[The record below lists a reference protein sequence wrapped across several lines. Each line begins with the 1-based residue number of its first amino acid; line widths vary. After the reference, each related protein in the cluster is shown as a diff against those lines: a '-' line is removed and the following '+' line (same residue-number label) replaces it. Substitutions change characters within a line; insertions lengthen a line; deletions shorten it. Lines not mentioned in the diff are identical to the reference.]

1 MPLFSY
7 MPKDGGEYDD
17 QQSTGLPTPTR
28 TQSFS
33 SAADPDFNPN
43 RFQNPSMTPPNAFR
57 RSSIASDANWSSF
70 GQFQWARPS
79 MWSENTPSESSST
92 HVRKHSLP
100 FDNGYGRGFVDDV
113 RSIPM
118 VPDVSQDP
126 IYREKRSSSFSIG
139 QSQSGFGF
147 DEIGEDQM
155 KVPVSRYSNVFQSS
169 LPPMSEEEED
179 DAARFRSRS
188 KSSGAAFGLLSS
200 SDMAYMKQLNH
211 PFHPSAEPYDHE
223 PSQVIGTGTRRPSVI
238 GSPTFDVNPMFGM
251 TTGANKEQLPM
262 LRPQRRFSFA
272 TDMPHK
278 SGSSKEVASI
288 G

>member
-1 MPLFSY
+1 

-79 MWSENTPSESSST
+79 MWSENTPSESSTT

-100 FDNGYGRGFVDDV
+100 FDNGYGRGFGDDV

-126 IYREKRSSSFSIG
+126 IYREKRSS
-139 QSQSGFGF
+139 
-147 DEIGEDQM
+147 
-155 KVPVSRYSNVFQSS
+155 
-169 LPPMSEEEED
+169 
-179 DAARFRSRS
+179 
-188 KSSGAAFGLLSS
+188 
-200 SDMAYMKQLNH
+200 
-211 PFHPSAEPYDHE
+211 
-223 PSQVIGTGTRRPSVI
+223 
-238 GSPTFDVNPMFGM
+238 
-251 TTGANKEQLPM
+251 
-262 LRPQRRFSFA
+262 
-272 TDMPHK
+272 
-278 SGSSKEVASI
+278 
-288 G
+288 